1 MELVEF
7 TGDVEVIQKLGTF
20 PNAEDGLT
28 AEDLKKKFDEAPTAI
43 KKYLNE
49 TLVPEV
55 NRIGKNAGKPISVTI
70 TTVDGALTADKGYAE
85 LFAAH
90 TAGQTVHCKLP
101 DGSVLALA
109 GADES
114 GLLFQGENGRDYQ
127 QIIIGADGTITY
139 KSGKYALLGEL
150 VTDATIGVYP
160 SGDGYESTDTLEDL
174 QESAKAG
181 RTIVCNLEVGDGE
194 LLRLPM
200 TKREDDAFHFS
211 AVFEGKEY
219 MVTINAD
226 GVTVEQSEV
235 GSGGNVDQG
244 GLTKAQIAALD
255 GMFKVCAYDGNP
267 ADAYLAFKTAF
278 GIADT
283 EETIPCTNISLN
295 VNTLEFTNN
304 EPLTLTATVEPSD
317 TTDVV
322 VWKSSNASIAT
333 VKNGVVTPI
342 ANGNCTITAT
352 CGEKQAVCSVSIDM
366 GEIVMYSVTNTL
378 SYVTNDNSNASVQ
391 EGSSYT
397 ANLTPYDSYTLVDVT
412 VTMGGVDITSTVYSN
427 GVITIPSVTGNI
439 VIVANAIG
447 GSYVPG
453 EGTAIGYTKGYAL
466 EKDGIVYEYA
476 LASVSDFIDYE
487 ASSEDRQ
494 VTVYG
499 CCQNTCSYNNGVLVD
514 YWQTSPQSPVV
525 KKFANANSNQLRF
538 SIDNAYIDVAYAYFT
553 ATGEVLFA
561 MKNSEYYG
569 KTNIND

>member
-70 TTVDGALTADKGYAE
+70 TTVDGALTADKSYAE
-85 LFAAH
+85 LYAAH
-90 TAGQTVHCKLP
+90 VAGQTVHCKLP

-109 GADES
+109 TADEND
-114 GLLFQGENGRDYQ
+114 LLFQGENGRDYQ

-226 GVTVEQSEV
+226 GVTVEISDCGGGNSGGNANYADVSNIKTVLGNIMTIIKAQTDSEGGV
-235 GSGGNVDQG
+235 ERPQGYNMDVSSLVVQNDALIAALGGSGGGD
-244 GLTKAQIAALD
+244 TPD
-255 GMFKVCAYDGNP
+255 EP
-267 ADAYLAFKTAF
+267 
-278 GIADT
+278 DT
-283 EETIPCTNISLN
+283 EKTLTGITATYNGGSVTAGTAVTALTSIVVTAHYSDGTSEVVTGYTLSGAIAEGDNTITVSYGGKTTTITVAGVSNGGSDA
-295 VNTLEFTNN
+295 VNLYSGELLKTNN
-304 EPLTLTATVEPSD
+304 INDVVQNGNVISYTVGANGGTATFTIEGLEANKDYTIFVD
-317 TTDVV
+317 TDRAET
-322 VWKSSNASIAT
+322 SSGKYCDCYITTEEHAVYTGRIAELHPANYGGKDYAT
-333 VKNGVVTPI
+333 FT
-342 ANGNCTITAT
+342 ANGNTLYLWFC
-352 CGEKQAVCSVSIDM
+352 EM
-366 GEIVMYSVTNTL
+366 GV
-378 SYVTNDNSNASVQ
+378 
-391 EGSSYT
+391 
-397 ANLTPYDSYTLVDVT
+397 
-412 VTMGGVDITSTVYSN
+412 
-427 GVITIPSVTGNI
+427 SVTGLTPTYTVHI
-439 VIVANAIG
+439 
-447 GSYVPG
+447 Y
-453 EGTAIGYTKGYAL
+453 EGTLT
-466 EKDGIVYEYA
+466 EK
-476 LASVSDFIDYE
+476 
-487 ASSEDRQ
+487 
-494 VTVYG
+494 
-499 CCQNTCSYNNGVLVD
+499 
-514 YWQTSPQSPVV
+514 P
-525 KKFANANSNQLRF
+525 
-538 SIDNAYIDVAYAYFT
+538 
-553 ATGEVLFA
+553 
-561 MKNSEYYG
+561 
-569 KTNIND
+569 